1 MSEDNS
7 GDKKR
12 RDVLKALPVATVG
25 IPMVSGVGAAMPDTS
40 ETSDER
46 ITREEKARQAGYD
59 WDEDWIDQDMIG
71 KSSVETTE
79 TFSTDGKT
87 NCLDAIAVLSGIK
100 VGFKACFSPCDGSIK
115 VTALDQTIRRS
126 VTCSEACESI
136 SINAGAATLDLQL
149 CLDWDNRCLEYEG
162 EGCVWA
168 VSSWNCE
175 TVDTSVCI

>member
-79 TFSTDGKT
+79 TFSKNQT
-87 NCLDAIAVLSGIK
+87 NCLGIDATLAGIDFTFE
-100 VGFKACFSPCDGSIK
+100 VCFSPCEAELT
-115 VTALDQTIRRS
+115 VTAFDQSESTT
-126 VTCSEACESI
+126 VTCSEYCRSL
-136 SINAGAATLDLQL
+136 SLNAGAAYIDIEVCFNWDLNCVDL
-149 CLDWDNRCLEYEG
+149 NA
-162 EGCVWA
+162 EGCVWEITR
-168 VSSWNCE
+168 WNC
-175 TVDTSVCI
+175 DTTNISRCA